1 MNFFPKKVLHRK
13 WHTLRRNPKRAMIES
28 RGTTIAFGS
37 FGLKAMSAERVRSNQ
52 IEAARKVI
60 ARSLG
65 KTGKIWVRVFPDMPF
80 TQKPAEVKMGK
91 GKGDPVGYQTQVWP
105 GRIMFE
111 IDGIDEATAKE
122 ALRKAG
128 TKLPL
133 KTKIVSRAH

>member
-1 MNFFPKKVLHRK
+1 MQFFPKKVLHRK
-13 WHTLRRNPKRAMIES
+13 WHTLRRNPNRSMVES
-28 RGTTIAFGS
+28 RGNKVSFGS

-52 IEAARKVI
+52 IESARKVL

-65 KTGKIWVRVFPDMPF
+65 KTGKVWVRIFPDMPF

-105 GRIMFE
+105 GRVMFE
-111 IDGIDEATAKE
+111 IDGIDEASARE

-128 TKLPL
+128 TKLPV
-133 KTKIVSRAH
+133 KSKIVARD